1 MSRVKVC
8 QNALIFLEE
17 AVDYN
22 SNQNYVEIGIG
33 INNELI
39 SIREGL
45 EGDTQSESKQ
55 ALLSHL
61 IKTWS
66 I

>member
-1 MSRVKVC
+1 MSRAKVC

-33 INNELI
+33 INNEII

-55 ALLSHL
+55 AIL
-61 IKTWS
+61 
-66 I
+66 